1 MRQSKE
7 SWIMAA
13 DLLIRSAPDST
24 LTIDRI
30 AGLVGATKGSFYH
43 HFETR
48 ADLVL
53 EIQRLQDIETEAFMG
68 RADAVPDPVDR
79 LRYFALDTFT
89 SIPYLNAEGFLMSEE
104 LTDREV
110 AKLGMRVGQTVDA
123 WLRQLLIATSSQ
135 PDRALSFLAMMRSCY
150 DGIVLSRRH
159 QRRSWPVSDLEEVA
173 NALADC
179 ITRS

>member
-123 WLRQLLIATSSQ
+123 R
-135 PDRALSFLAMMRSCY
+135 DRTL
-150 DGIVLSRRH
+150 H
-159 QRRSWPVSDLEEVA
+159 ENA
-173 NALADC
+173 NRANE
-179 ITRS
+179 